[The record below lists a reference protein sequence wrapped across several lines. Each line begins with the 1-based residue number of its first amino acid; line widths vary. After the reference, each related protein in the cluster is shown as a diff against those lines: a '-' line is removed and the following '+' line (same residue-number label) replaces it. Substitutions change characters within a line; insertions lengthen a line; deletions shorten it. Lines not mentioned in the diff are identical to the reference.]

1 MSSSYA
7 PQLFPECSA
16 LTLPGLLRV
25 RAAKTPNDIALWQL
39 DQNRNWRGITW
50 GQFLAKVSS
59 VARSLKQ
66 HGLKSGDRVAI
77 IADTSIEWDVAQIAI
92 TAAGG
97 IAVGLDPHGLN
108 EHLQTIARRCMFV
121 AVFASSTSLVARI
134 GQEAESLLR
143 FRITF
148 EATSPTGWISFS
160 DLLNTEVASDG
171 SQWDLSEPSGIATII
186 FTSGTTGAP
195 KGIAYSHRQICLATT
210 AILSCFPDIKEGSRL
225 ICWLP
230 LSNLFQRIINLC
242 GFDRGA
248 EVYYLSDPTEVMRYV
263 SVVAPHLFIAVPR
276 FFEKLYAGIQAE
288 IAAKSR
294 LVRGL
299 IRWALKVGH
308 ANALSVRSEMPI
320 SWILRLKWALADRLV
335 LRKFRGLLG
344 DNLQFMISGS
354 APMPLW
360 LLEHFHAMGFL
371 ILEAYGLSENVIPV
385 ALNRPNQYR
394 FGTVGQVLPG
404 CEVYIAD
411 DTELLVR
418 GPGVFGGYVGEP
430 LENSPVRQDGY
441 LPSGDFA
448 QIDSDGYIS
457 LIGRKAD
464 IFKTSTGRRIAPA
477 EIEGV
482 LRQISIVDNVAVFG
496 AQRSQP
502 VALLTVNGPEF
513 FSDPNALSEDL
524 RRQVEKA
531 VAVLPGY
538 LRPAGVVVSAVKMT
552 IDGGELTTNL
562 KLRRSNVESKYRP
575 ALQQLYVLLDQN
587 KGNSFIFLSTD
598 QNFLYISV

>member
-1 MSSSYA
+1 MLSSYA
-7 PQLFPECSA
+7 SQPFAECST
-16 LTLPGLLRV
+16 LTLPGLLKV

-39 DQNRNWRGITW
+39 DQNRNWEGITW

-59 VARSLKQ
+59 VARGLLQ
-66 HGLKSGDRVAI
+66 HGLKPGDRVAI

-92 TAAGG
+92 TAVGG

-121 AVFASSTSLVARI
+121 AVFASSTTLAARI

-148 EATSPTGWISFS
+148 ESTSPSGWISFS
-160 DLLNTEVASDG
+160 DLLNTELTSDG
-171 SQWDLSEPSGIATII
+171 LQWDLSEPDGIATII

-195 KGIAYSHRQICLATT
+195 KGIAYSHRQICLATS

-242 GFDRGA
+242 GIDRGA
-248 EVYYLSDPTEVMRYV
+248 ETYYLSDPTEVMRYV

-276 FFEKLYAGIQAE
+276 FFEKLYAGIQE
-288 IAAKSR
+288 GIAAKSR
-294 LVRGL
+294 LVQGL
-299 IRWALKVGH
+299 IGWSLKVGH
-308 ANALSVRSEMPI
+308 ANALSLRSGKPI
-320 SWILRLKWALADRLV
+320 SRMLRLKLALADRLV
-335 LRKFRGLLG
+335 LRKFRSMLG
-344 DNLQFMISGS
+344 NNLQFMISGS

-404 CEVYIAD
+404 CEVYIAE

-418 GPGVFGGYVGEP
+418 GPGVFGGYFGEP
-430 LENSPVRQDGY
+430 LENSPIRQDGY

-448 QIDSDGYIS
+448 RIDSDGYIS
-457 LIGRKAD
+457 LVGRKAD

-513 FSDPNALSEDL
+513 FSDPNAHAEEL
-524 RRQVEKA
+524 RKQVEKV

-538 LRPAGVVVSAVKMT
+538 LRPVGVVVSAVKMT